1 MFIWYKFSYDSMFK
15 ENDLGILQKYAL
27 VGNLMIKAYFN
38 FVRGSKVI
46 FVNIHVSFLKYSQ

>member
-1 MFIWYKFSYDSMFK
+1 MTLSMFK
-15 ENDLGILQKYAL
+15 ENDLGILKKYAL

-46 FVNIHVSFLKYSQ
+46 FVNIHISFLKHRNSL

>member
-1 MFIWYKFSYDSMFK
+1 MTLSMFK
-15 ENDLGILQKYAL
+15 ENDLGILKKYAL

-46 FVNIHVSFLKYSQ
+46 FVNIHVSFLKHRNSF